1 MGCLCAEGT
10 RDAHHERHTEDTGAE
25 TGNGTKRGRSGGRRS
40 VRAITQSGV
49 ARRNPAKRFVQC
61 VLLALYLKD
70 DPAARAY
77 LESDA
82 LVAFSGGKAALERK

>member
-1 MGCLCAEGT
+1 
-10 RDAHHERHTEDTGAE
+10 
-25 TGNGTKRGRSGGRRS
+25 
-40 VRAITQSGV
+40 
-49 ARRNPAKRFVQC
+49 
-61 VLLALYLKD
+61 LALYLKD